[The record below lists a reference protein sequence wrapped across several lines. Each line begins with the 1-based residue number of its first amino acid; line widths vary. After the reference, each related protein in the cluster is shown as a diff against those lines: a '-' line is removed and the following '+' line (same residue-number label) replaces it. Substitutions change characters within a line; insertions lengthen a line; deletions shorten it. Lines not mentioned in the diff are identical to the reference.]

1 MRRNPVFSHGALQSA
16 AVCLTTSGLLL
27 ASPLALAQALATD
40 PAALQ
45 GTVQTYCVKCHNSE
59 DWAGSLDL
67 EGVDFNHPAEAAEVW
82 EKALVKLRGR
92 LMPPAG
98 QEQPAQQAVDAV
110 VAFLE
115 GSIDAAAR
123 KNHVGHVPIQRL
135 NRTEFATAVKDLLG
149 VEVDPKQV
157 LPTDIEVEGFSN
169 QAGALG
175 ISPSFLEQYLSA
187 ARRVA
192 VRAVG
197 EPVPKLA
204 NTFYPASGS
213 TGGGPGF
220 NSGQVN
226 HLDGFPLGTRGGMRF
241 SHVFPADGEYRFDF
255 LDADNLNAGL
265 YPFGM
270 LTEAT
275 MVILVDGVEAARRN
289 IGGPEDLEQTDRF
302 AQAGRESIVAKM
314 TFTIPVKAGRHD
326 ITATYIERAW
336 SMSNDTAGGGRI
348 GDMPVIKGGM
358 QVAGPF
364 NPGGISM
371 NASRAKV
378 FVCQPLETAEER
390 PCAES
395 IARNLATQAFRR
407 PVTDADLDLLMPF
420 YETGR
425 SEAGGFDSGIVELIT
440 AILSSPDF
448 LYRSIDAPA
457 GEDVRP
463 LDDLELASR
472 LAFFLWSQG
481 PDAELITLAS
491 EGQLS
496 DPGVLEKQVTRMLAD
511 SRAMAL
517 VDNFAMAWLNL
528 DELEQIEPA
537 DRSFNE
543 AMRRNFTT
551 EMRLFLAS
559 VLLEERSVLDLLDA
573 DYTFVNEALARQY
586 DIPGVYGPQFR
597 RVTLSNDARRGLLG
611 KGAMLLRTSYG
622 DRTSPV
628 LRGAWV
634 LERLLGTPPAPPP
647 PNVETDLSVREGEK
661 PTTIRA
667 RLEQHRQNATCM
679 ACHGVIDPPG
689 LALEN
694 FDVTGRWR
702 DVDAAARAPIDAT
715 TVLSNGQH
723 LSGVNDLRQYLLSRR
738 DQFPQ
743 TVTKRLLMYA
753 LNREVEYFD
762 MPTVRQIVRDAASAD
777 YSFAAIVSGIVRSE
791 AFRLQGAEEQLTDAA
806 SAVAASD

>member
-1 MRRNPVFSHGALQSA
+1 
-16 AVCLTTSGLLL
+16 
-27 ASPLALAQALATD
+27 
-40 PAALQ
+40 
-45 GTVQTYCVKCHNSE
+45 
-59 DWAGSLDL
+59 
-67 EGVDFNHPAEAAEVW
+67 
-82 EKALVKLRGR
+82 
-92 LMPPAG
+92 
-98 QEQPAQQAVDAV
+98 
-110 VAFLE
+110 
-115 GSIDAAAR
+115 
-123 KNHVGHVPIQRL
+123 
-135 NRTEFATAVKDLLG
+135 
-149 VEVDPKQV
+149 
-157 LPTDIEVEGFSN
+157 
-169 QAGALG
+169 
-175 ISPSFLEQYLSA
+175 
-187 ARRVA
+187 
-192 VRAVG
+192 
-197 EPVPKLA
+197 
-204 NTFYPASGS
+204 
-213 TGGGPGF
+213 
-220 NSGQVN
+220 
-226 HLDGFPLGTRGGMRF
+226 
-241 SHVFPADGEYRFDF
+241 
-255 LDADNLNAGL
+255 
-265 YPFGM
+265 
-270 LTEAT
+270 
-275 MVILVDGVEAARRN
+275 
-289 IGGPEDLEQTDRF
+289 
-302 AQAGRESIVAKM
+302 
-314 TFTIPVKAGRHD
+314 
-326 ITATYIERAW
+326 
-336 SMSNDTAGGGRI
+336 
-348 GDMPVIKGGM
+348 
-358 QVAGPF
+358 VAGPF